1 MFKEIYSKAKEFK
14 RKYPSTVAW
23 RLRAHCKVAAQHIE
37 STEQIKYVFIGQKND
52 NIFDIITTYVIVITD
67 KRIVMAEKRLFWGYF
82 LVSITSDMFN
92 DVTVK
97 MGLLWGRCIIDT
109 VKERV
114 VISNLSKKSLP
125 EIQANITQHVILAK
139 KNMANSMFSK

>member
-1 MFKEIYSKAKEFK
+1 MVDEIYAKAKEFK
-14 RKYPSTVAW
+14 KKYPSTIAW
-23 RLRAHCKVAAQHIE
+23 RVKQHCKVVARHLE
-37 STEQIKYVFIGQKND
+37 SSEGVKYVFIGQKND

-67 KRIVMAEKRLFWGYF
+67 KRIILGEKRLFWGYF
-82 LVSITSDMFN
+82 FVSITSDMFN

-125 EIQANITQHVILAK
+125 EIEANITKHVITAK
-139 KNMANSMFSK
+139 KKMPNSYRG